1 MDTRRI
7 VDILNDLLAMETGS
21 CVARVREAGHYVS
34 WQAAGKMGA
43 LREMIEEDSAHERWL
58 VDEMQR
64 LAGSPRPR
72 TLGIHTAGSH
82 YVDAEYLIPTII
94 DEERRLVAA
103 YRRAQSMVPS
113 DATTTL
119 RMLAGILAR
128 HEAHTNRLAETDS
141 PKPGERLPEPRV

>member
-34 WQAAGKMGA
+34 WPAAGKMGA

-72 TLGIHTAGSH
+72 ALGIQTAGSH
-82 YVDAEYLIPTII
+82 YLDAEYLIPTII

-103 YRRAQSMVPS
+103 YRRAQSMVPA
-113 DATTTL
+113 DASTTL
-119 RMLAGILAR
+119 LMLAGILAR
-128 HEAHTNRLAETDS
+128 HEAHANRLAETAS
-141 PKPGERLPEPRV
+141 ATPGAAPRI

>member
-34 WQAAGKMGA
+34 WPAAGKMGA
-43 LREMIEEDSAHERWL
+43 LREMIEEDSVHERWL
-58 VDEMQR
+58 IDEMQR
-64 LAGSPRPR
+64 LDGSPRPR
-72 TLGIHTAGSH
+72 ALGIRTAGGH
-82 YVDAEYLIPTII
+82 YLDAEYLIPTMI

-128 HEAHTNRLAETDS
+128 HEAHANRLAETDS
-141 PKPGERLPEPRV
+141 PKPDAAPQA

>member
-34 WQAAGKMGA
+34 WPAAGKMGV
-43 LREMIEEDSAHERWL
+43 LREMIEEDSGHERWL
-58 VDEMQR
+58 IDEMQR

-72 TLGIHTAGSH
+72 VLGIQTAGSH
-82 YVDAEYLIPTII
+82 YIDAEFLMPRII
-94 DEERRLVAA
+94 EEERRLAAA

-128 HEAHTNRLAETDS
+128 HEAHADRLAETDS
-141 PKPGERLPEPRV
+141 PKPGAASQA